1 MNLRRSWIHNCP
13 STSWISHQKTHV
25 FNGSWSLKSEK
36 PTEEASPQF
45 HGLSFVNQCDK
56 VHPLCH
62 LWPQEKRAWWL
73 TAQGTKDPCK
83 SFLFL
88 ETWLD
93 WCFFQL
99 PRRSMFGQNS
109 VQYSGSKGL
118 QVKINQCRLT
128 FPIPFQF
135 ILVHDLHWAQTKSIK
150 SIKINNSITIPSSWG
165 KETTSNIQSKKTR
178 CSHSKQSHRI
188 HGTGIFTYIWMIV
201 YGFHVGKYTIITWI
215 LWEFETNHPPP
226 NLIHLLL

>member
-1 MNLRRSWIHNCP
+1 MQILSLLRNLVGLVMFFSA
-13 STSWISHQKTHV
+13 QKV
-25 FNGSWSLKSEK
+25 
-36 PTEEASPQF
+36 P
-45 HGLSFVNQCDK
+45 
-56 VHPLCH
+56 
-62 LWPQEKRAWWL
+62 
-73 TAQGTKDPCK
+73 
-83 SFLFL
+83 FL
-88 ETWLD
+88 
-93 WCFFQL
+93 
-99 PRRSMFGQNS
+99 GQNS
-109 VQYSGSKGL
+109 GQYSGSKGL

-135 ILVHDLHWAQTKSIK
+135 ILVQDLHWAQIK

-188 HGTGIFTYIWMIV
+188 HGTGISTYIWLIV